1 MLSLISQLACLWNLI
16 IGIVAASAASDSVN
30 ADNKK
35 GKFDFWYQWRNSIIS
50 ATAWRYLR
58 TEGYKHYS
66 SYPEHKAT
74 VAVRFLPDHYIAR
87 QSPVSREKGSVWS
100 PQPVRTSWRIE
111 NSIHVTP
118 RFVVIS
124 ALSLMIYHLHYPGCY
139 DGTER
144 AN

>member
-1 MLSLISQLACLWNLI
+1 MLSLISQLASLWNLI

-35 GKFDFWYQWRNSIIS
+35 GKFDFWCQWRNSVVS
-50 ATAWRYLR
+50 ATAWRILR
-58 TEGYKHYS
+58 KEGYKHYS
-66 SYPEHKAT
+66 SYTEHKTT

-87 QSPVSREKGSVWS
+87 KSPVSREKGSVWA
-100 PQPVRTSWRIE
+100 PQTVRTRWSIE
-111 NSIHVTP
+111 NSIHVVP

-124 ALSLMIYHLHYPGCY
+124 ALSLMIYRPRYPGSYY
-139 DGTER
+139 DIER